1 MISAQIRSHVRERAH
16 NACEYRHLHQHDS
29 PLAALHVEHIIPKT
43 HGGSD
48 DIDNLAL
55 ACIDC
60 NLHKGTNLTGIDPE
74 TSAVTQLFHPR
85 RPGVGGS
92 FRMAGNLF
100 GRQDRHG
107 QDYDPSA
114 EHQFRR
120 SGGVTLFVGR
130 VRRSITSN
138 AGVAVE
144 GFSR

>member
-1 MISAQIRSHVRERAH
+1 MLTTLASIVICTSVIP
-16 NACEYRHLHQHDS
+16 

-85 RPGVGGS
+85 HQAWEDHFEWQGIYL
-92 FRMAGNLF
+92 AGKTAT
-100 GRQDRHG
+100 GRTTIRVLNINSEDQV
-107 QDYDPSA
+107 A
-114 EHQFRR
+114 LR
-120 SGGVTLFVGR
+120 S
-130 VRRSITSN
+130 S
-138 AGVAVE
+138 
-144 GFSR
+144 